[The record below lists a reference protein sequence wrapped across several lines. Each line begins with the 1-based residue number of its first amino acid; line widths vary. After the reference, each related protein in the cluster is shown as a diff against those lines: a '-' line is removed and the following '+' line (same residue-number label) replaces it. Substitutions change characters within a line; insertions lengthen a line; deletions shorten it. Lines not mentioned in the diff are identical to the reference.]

1 MKQSQDEGVLN
12 YCPDEDGVFREDAA
26 KGVLAY
32 LLKDVRYKPDD
43 PYYSM
48 IEAVEFGLP
57 KKPRYQLQDGDY
69 AINEYS
75 ETKGYFFD
83 NKSGKWVAFDNSS
96 NSCFVEDFETE
107 SRALGWL
114 KGEFELE

>member
-1 MKQSQDEGVLN
+1 MKQLQDDGLLK
-12 YCPDEDGVFREDAA
+12 YSPDEDGIFREKAA
-26 KGVLAY
+26 QGVLSY
-32 LLKDVRYKPDD
+32 LLTDVRYKPDD

-75 ETKGYFFD
+75 GTIGYYFD

-96 NSCFVEDFETE
+96 NDCFVEDFDTE
-107 SRALGWL
+107 SKAIAWL
-114 KGEFELE
+114 KGQFELE

>member
-12 YCPDEDGVFREDAA
+12 YSPDEDGVFRGDAA

-32 LLKDVRYKPDD
+32 LLKDVRYRPDD

-57 KKPRYQLQDGDY
+57 KKPRYQLKDGDY

-83 NKSGKWVAFDNSS
+83 EKSCRWIAFDNSS
-96 NSCFVEDFETE
+96 NDCFVEEFKTE
-107 SRALGWL
+107 LESIGWL
-114 KGEFELE
+114 KGEFELT